1 MTLHI
6 IGAGMSG
13 LAAAVA
19 ATRRGTKVVVHEAAK
34 QAGGRCRSYH
44 DAHLDCVIDNGNH
57 LLLSG
62 NRTVT
67 GYLATIGASDALYAP
82 PAAAFPFV
90 DLYDGT
96 CWTLTPG
103 AGRVPLWLLDPKRRV
118 PGTTLSD
125 YLAAFRL
132 AFGGGKTLDRYVN
145 PEGTAWRRFWEPLTV
160 SVLNTAAEE
169 ADIGLMWPV
178 LLETFFKGEAACRP
192 LIARHGLSEALVDPA
207 LSWLHAN
214 GAEVRLG
221 RRLRGLERNGDR
233 VSALLFDDSAE
244 DLAPADR
251 VILAL
256 PAPITGSLLP
266 EVVVPDAYR
275 AIVNGHFRIATP
287 LEGPPR
293 LLGVVGG
300 VAHWLFLRDDMISV
314 TVSAADLLAEE
325 SAEDIAIALWNDIR
339 QALVLTG
346 MPLPQGAEAP
356 LPVWRIVKE
365 KRATFAQT
373 PAQVRKRPGPRGP
386 LSNLLLAG
394 DWTDTGLP
402 ATIEGAMRSGETAAR
417 LAATR

>member
-19 ATRRGTKVVVHEAAK
+19 ATQRGSKVVVHEAAK

-44 DAHLDCVIDNGNH
+44 DAQLGCVIDNGNH

-62 NRTVT
+62 NRAVT
-67 GYLATIGASDALYAP
+67 GYLAAVGAPDVLYAP

-90 DLYDGT
+90 DLQDGT
-96 CWTLTPG
+96 RWTLTPG
-103 AGRVPLWLLDPKRRV
+103 AGRLPLWLLDQKRRV
-118 PGTTLSD
+118 PGTGLSD

-132 AFGGGKTLDRYVN
+132 AFARGTTLDRYVD
-145 PEGTAWRRFWEPLTV
+145 PRSMAWRRFWEPLAV
-160 SVLNTAAEE
+160 AVLNTAAEE

-207 LSWLHAN
+207 LAWLRAN
-214 GAEVRLG
+214 GAEIRLG
-221 RRLRGLERNGDR
+221 RRLRQLERTGDR
-233 VSALLFDDSAE
+233 VSALLFDDGSEAV
-244 DLAPADR
+244 AAADR

-256 PAPITGSLLP
+256 PAPVTGSLLP
-266 EVVVPDAYR
+266 ELVVPDDFR
-275 AIVNGHFRIATP
+275 AIVNGHFRTATV
-287 LEGPPR
+287 LDGPPR
-293 LLGVVGG
+293 LLGVIGG
-300 VAHWLFLRDDMISV
+300 VAQWLFLRGDMISV
-314 TVSAADLLAEE
+314 TVSAADALAER
-325 SAEDIAIALWNDIR
+325 SADDIAAALWTDICR
-339 QALVLTG
+339 ALDLG
-346 MPLPQGAEAP
+346 AAPMPI
-356 LPVWRIVKE
+356 WRIVKE

-386 LSNLLLAG
+386 LANLLLAG

-402 ATIEGAMRSGETAAR
+402 ATIEGAMRSGEAAARRTAA
-417 LAATR
+417 A

>member
-1 MTLHI
+1 MTLHV

-19 ATRRGTKVVVHEAAK
+19 ATQRGQKVVVHESAK

-44 DAHLDCVIDNGNH
+44 DAQLDCVIDNGNH

-67 GYLATIGASDALYAP
+67 GYLRTVGGSDALYAP
-82 PAAAFPFV
+82 PVASFPFV
-90 DLYDGT
+90 DLSDGT
-96 CWTLTPG
+96 RWTLSPG
-103 AGRVPLWLLDPKRRV
+103 AGRLPLWLLDAKRRV

-125 YLAAFRL
+125 YLAAFRF
-132 AFGGGKTLDRYVN
+132 AFASGKTLNRYIS
-145 PEGTAWRRFWEPLTV
+145 PESVAWRRFWEPLAV

-192 LIARHGLSEALVDPA
+192 LIARRGLSEALVDPA
-207 LSWLHAN
+207 LSWLRAN
-214 GAEVRLG
+214 GAEIRLG
-221 RRLRGLERNGDR
+221 RRLRDLEREGPR
-233 VSALLFDDSAE
+233 VSTLQFDDGPE
-244 DLAPADR
+244 TLAQDDR

-256 PAPITGSLLP
+256 PSPVTGSLLP
-266 EVVVPDAYR
+266 ELVVPTAFR
-275 AIVNGHFRIATP
+275 AIVNGHFRTRAA
-287 LEGPPR
+287 LDGPPR
-293 LLGVVGG
+293 LLGIVGG

-314 TVSAADLLAEE
+314 TVSAADGLAEE
-325 SAEDIAIALWNDIR
+325 SAEAIAVALWNDIR
-339 QALVLTG
+339 QALDLG
-346 MPLPQGAEAP
+346 EAP
-356 LPVWRIVKE
+356 IPQWRIVKE

-394 DWTDTGLP
+394 DWTNTGLP
-402 ATIEGAMRSGETAAR
+402 ATIEGAMRSGETAAE
-417 LAATR
+417 LASRS